1 MGMDIPHLMAS
12 GMGGIRS
19 AGDLVARMMY
29 TKKMKLK
36 DAKEYVAKVQ
46 TFLKDNADKIKEF
59 AGENAAIATAV
70 EAVTSINPANV
81 VSGFLSAVDSTANSA
96 KDAAVDAANQK
107 VEEGKQAVQDKANE
121 INDAA
126 KQKVQ
131 ETKDAAKQKA
141 NEAID
146 NAANDVKKGLGL

>member
-1 MGMDIPHLMAS
+1 MSIIFL
-12 GMGGIRS
+12 
-19 AGDLVARMMY
+19 Y
-29 TKKMKLK
+29 
-36 DAKEYVAKVQ
+36 
-46 TFLKDNADKIKEF
+46 FLKNFSAFRFSLFKILNILNDQLH
-59 AGENAAIATAV
+59 GTV
-70 EAVTSINPANV
+70 HS
-81 VSGFLSAVDSTANSA
+81 

-141 NEAID
+141 NDAID
-146 NAANDVKKGLGL
+146 NAAKDVKKGLGL